1 MAASPSSLTVTPW
14 YRKRASGWAYLS
26 VVPHR
31 KLLTLYL
38 AVFFLFSM
46 LGFYIDLNATGGS
59 APPWAVIAV
68 AILSGAYAAL
78 YPYVLVRQPIVYLYV
93 LTFINFF
100 FGSANATWLHYVS
113 IVHPAHFLHPRSGI
127 NFAAQG
133 INIVVICSYICF
145 IIFIRAQAVSAFRIQ
160 NELDLAHSIQR
171 TLVPPIALS
180 AEGYDLHGISLP
192 SEKVGGDLV
201 DVVQLPDGT
210 IVAYVA
216 DVSGHGLQAGILMGM
231 VKTAARTILL
241 EDFASPEVL
250 LRTFCD
256 RLNRALPGVKETHMY
271 ATLAVLHLSQD
282 GVVHYALA
290 GHPAILH
297 YAATTSST
305 TELACE
311 QFPVGLL
318 PVSTYLTQQAKLAAG
333 DILIITTDGILEA
346 CNATD
351 EEFGEARLAAI
362 TTNFFASGSS
372 LEGFSSTVT
381 TAVQSF
387 GKQADDQTL
396 LIIRRQQHAS
406 LIASQESRQQTA
418 VA

>member
-1 MAASPSSLTVTPW
+1 MAGTSTPLMGIPW
-14 YRKRASGWAYLS
+14 YRERAKGMS
-26 VVPHR
+26 
-31 KLLTLYL
+31 YL
-38 AVFFLFSM
+38 APVPFRSKLNLYIAIFALFSIF
-46 LGFYIDLNATGGS
+46 GFYSDLAYCKGR
-59 APPWAVIAV
+59 APAWAVIITALINGLYAMLYPWV
-68 AILSGAYAAL
+68 LIHKPKIFIYPVILGSIILGPVINIWLANLLPRHSTPQAGMVFDAQGVMLGVILSY
-78 YPYVLVRQPIVYLYV
+78 
-93 LTFINFF
+93 
-100 FGSANATWLHYVS
+100 S
-113 IVHPAHFLHPRSGI
+113 
-127 NFAAQG
+127 
-133 INIVVICSYICF
+133 CF
-145 IIFIRAQAVSAFRIQ
+145 IRFTRYQASSAFRLQ
-160 NELDLAHSIQR
+160 NELDLAHGIQR

-318 PVSTYLTQQAKLAAG
+318 PVSAYLTQQAKLAAG

-362 TTNFFASGSS
+362 TTNFFASGTS